1 MTDSDHLFFG
11 DNMYKKSSSS
21 FVKHLDFLVIDLL
34 LLAGAYVL
42 AFLVRHHWT
51 IPGYLFNR
59 FIQYGIILLIVYL
72 LISLIANSYKD
83 VLHRSKWLELIHT
96 VFQVGLTLVI
106 LLLYLYITKQS
117 AVLSR
122 WVFVLTA
129 IFAIVLIWP
138 VRVLWKHWIRMRLLR
153 NNTGREQ
160 MLLILEA
167 SSLEASI
174 QEIFNKKY
182 QTYDFCGIVT
192 NDPDRVGEEIEG
204 IPVVAEIND
213 LEEYVLANIVD
224 EVLISLDNSEVSSL
238 LISYFLE
245 MGIVV
250 HMAILSSDDPLPHS
264 RLDEIGDMFVLT
276 TSLSEASPWQ
286 LMVKRIADIIGGL
299 FGCMITGIAFLFV
312 APQIKKADP
321 GPVFFHQ
328 TRIGKNGRRFELY
341 KFRSMYMDAE
351 ERKAELMD
359 LNEMEG
365 PMFKIQDDPRIIPK
379 IGKRIRDWSIDELPQ
394 FWNILK
400 GDMSLVGTRP
410 PTVEEFECYE
420 PHHKARLAFKPG
432 LTGLWQV
439 SGRNRIDEFEEIV
452 RLDTEYIKH
461 WSLREDF
468 IIIMKT
474 FVVVL
479 KRKGSM

>member
-1 MTDSDHLFFG
+1 
-11 DNMYKKSSSS
+11 MYKKSSSS
-21 FVKHLDFLVIDLL
+21 FVKHLDFLIIDLV

-42 AFLVRHHWT
+42 AFLVRHQWI
-51 IPGYLFNR
+51 IPRYLFNP
-59 FIQYGIILLIVYL
+59 FIQFGIILLIVYL
-72 LISLIANSYKD
+72 LISLISNDYKD
-83 VLHRSKWLELIHT
+83 VLHRNKWLELIQT
-96 VFQVGLTLVI
+96 VFQVALTLVI
-106 LLLYLYITKQS
+106 LLLYLFITKQS

-129 IFAIVLIWP
+129 VFAIVLIWP
-138 VRVLWKHWIRMRLLR
+138 IRVLWKHSIRMRLLR
-153 NNTGREQ
+153 NNIGGREQ

-167 SSLEASI
+167 SSLDSSI

-192 NDPDRVGEEIEG
+192 TDPARVGEEIEG
-204 IPVVAEIND
+204 IPIVAGIND

-224 EVLISLDNSEVSSL
+224 DVLISIDNAEMSAL
-238 LISYFLE
+238 LINYFLE

-250 HMAILSSDDPLPHS
+250 HMAIMNSDSPLPNA

-276 TSLSEASPWQ
+276 TSLSAASPWQ
-286 LMVKRIADIIGGL
+286 LMVKRIADIFGGL
-299 FGCMITGIAFLFV
+299 IGCLITGIAYLFV
-312 APQIKKADP
+312 APQIKKIDP

-328 TRIGKNGRRFELY
+328 TRIGRNGRRFELY
-341 KFRSMYMDAE
+341 KFRSMYQDAE
-351 ERKAELMD
+351 ARKAELMD

-365 PMFKIQDDPRIIPK
+365 PMFKIKDDPRILPK

-420 PHHKARLAFKPG
+420 PHHKARLSFRPG

-452 RLDTEYIKH
+452 RLDTEYIKN
-461 WSLREDF
+461 WSLREDLM
-468 IIIMKT
+468 IILKT